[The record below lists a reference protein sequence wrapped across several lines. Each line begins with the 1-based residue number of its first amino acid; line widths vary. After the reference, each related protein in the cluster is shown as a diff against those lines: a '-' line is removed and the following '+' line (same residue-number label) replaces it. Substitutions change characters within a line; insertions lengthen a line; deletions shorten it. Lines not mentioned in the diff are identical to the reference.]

1 MALTK
6 NENIIEIKIL
16 ENNDVEIVTKTI
28 IKDGGSFVAENLS
41 TRTITKYDSVN
52 LESRNLTDVS
62 GESAKVQSVCEIAF
76 A

>member
-41 TRTITKYDSVN
+41 TRIITKYDSVN
-52 LESRNLTDVS
+52 LESRNLTDIS

>member
-28 IKDGGSFVAENLS
+28 IKDGDVFVAENLS

-52 LESRNLTDVS
+52 LDSRELTDIS
-62 GESAKVQSVCEIAF
+62 GESAKVQSVCAIAF
-76 A
+76 E